1 MLGYSKEYLKSQ
13 ARAIMFY
20 RDKNPTSTSTED
32 AGSFKER
39 YELTKGSATFELM
52 FRPAVDIFQQDK
64 FLAPS
69 IDMRIEFD
77 RAPSEFYLISPP
89 KKATTTTET
98 SSTEVTSK
106 PVKYAIE
113 IQDARLQI
121 TKHTLYPTLMLNHI
135 KKLDSG
141 ALMQYPMRRVECKS
155 MHIVSGTIHL
165 NTESLISGMIPARI
179 LLTLVKATDQVGK
192 LTTNPFIFGHNNVN
206 FVHVTV
212 NSDQIITSPIE
223 VDYTAGTY
231 MEAYYNLFYGMGI
244 IGEDLGVDLT
254 LQEFKD
260 HFCVYL
266 YNLTQV
272 KDAFT
277 IPQYGTVRI
286 EIKFKQ
292 APTEALTLI
301 ALAEYPS
308 VLTIDSNKQVGFR
321 NFANE

>member
-20 RDKNPTSTSTED
+20 RDKDPTSTSTTD
-32 AGSFKER
+32 AGAFKER
-39 YELTKGSATFELM
+39 YDLTKGSATFELM
-52 FRPAVDIFQQDK
+52 FRPAVDIMQQEK

-69 IDMRIEFD
+69 IDLQIQFD
-77 RAPSEFYLISPP
+77 RAPPEFYLISP
-89 KKATTTTET
+89 KKQSSSTTTTTEAA
-98 SSTEVTSK
+98 K
-106 PVKYAIE
+106 PAKYAIE

-121 TKHTLYPTLMLNHI
+121 TKHTLYPSLMLSHI

-141 ALMQYPMRRVECKS
+141 AVMQYPMRRVECKS
-155 MHIVSGTIHL
+155 MHIVSGTIQL

-192 LTTNPFIFGHNNVN
+192 LETNPFIFNHNNVS

-212 NSDQIITSPIE
+212 NNDQIITTPIE
-223 VDYTAGTY
+223 VDYSAGTF

-244 IGEDLGVDLT
+244 VGEDLGVDLT
-254 LQEFKD
+254 LKEFKEY
-260 HFCVYL
+260 FCVYL
-266 YNLTQV
+266 FNLTQV

-277 IPQYGTVRI
+277 IPQYGSVRI

-292 APTEALTLI
+292 APSEALTLI

-308 VLTIDSNKQVGFR
+308 VMTINSAKQVSFR
-321 NFANE
+321 NFAVE